1 MIEFIINFEKVE
13 RYLHTSK
20 RMSDIVNVDQP
31 NLFREFFPY
40 SSLPKVVFDDKM
52 VPMNL
57 PKDIYITDTT
67 FRDGQQA
74 REPYTTEQMV
84 NLYDLM
90 HELSRE
96 NGVIRATEFFLYTQR
111 DRKAAEICLS
121 KAYDYPK
128 VTSWIRAKKD
138 DLELVK
144 TVKVEETGILSSL
157 SDYHIFYKFGWD
169 RKKTIENHLEIAES
183 CLKREIIPRCHI
195 EDSTRADLYGVV
207 IPFIHR
213 LMRLSEEYGM
223 PTKVRVCDTLGIGV
237 PFPNS
242 KPPRSIPKLIHAIT
256 TDGGFPSEWLEFHG
270 HNDFHFA
277 VINSTMAWLYGCSG
291 SNGTLL
297 GIGERAGNTPIEGL
311 LFQLIQLKGQNN
323 IDTTIIKKIAEYY
336 QQIGYTI
343 PEFYPFVGR
352 NFHITRA
359 GIHADGMI
367 KNPEIYTPFDFSLI
381 LGTPP
386 KSAVGI
392 YSGASGIAW
401 RVSDILGLNNEKE
414 LPKDHPGILL
424 IKEEVDRQYSEGRVA
439 AFSDLEIER
448 LIKKHLPKYWKNS
461 QLTK

>member
-1 MIEFIINFEKVE
+1 MKFIIKPQKAET
-13 RYLHTSK
+13 YLHASK
-20 RMSDIVNVDQP
+20 RVSDIVNVDKP

-40 SSLPKVVFDDKM
+40 TSLPKVVFDKEA

-57 PKDIYITDTT
+57 PDDIYITDTT

-84 NLYDLM
+84 DLYDLM
-90 HELSRE
+90 HELSKG

-111 DRKAAEICLS
+111 DRKAAEICLN
-121 KAYDYPK
+121 KGYDYPK
-128 VTSWIRAKKD
+128 VTSWIRAKKSD
-138 DLELVK
+138 FELVK
-144 TVKVEETGILSSL
+144 NVKVEETGILSSL
-157 SDYHIFYKFGWD
+157 SDYHIFYKFRWD
-169 RKKTIENHLEIAES
+169 RKKTIDNHLEIAES
-183 CLKREIIPRCHI
+183 CLKKEIVPRCHI
-195 EDSTRADLYGVV
+195 EDTTRADLYGVV
-207 IPFIHR
+207 IPFIQR
-213 LMRLSEEYGM
+213 LMCLSEEYGM

-237 PFPNS
+237 PFPNA

-256 TDGGFPSEWLEFHG
+256 TEGWLPSEWLEFHG
-270 HNDFHFA
+270 HNDFHLA
-277 VINSTMAWLYGCSG
+277 VINSTMAWLYGCGG

-336 QQIGYTI
+336 QIIGYTV

-352 NFHITRA
+352 NYNVTRA

-367 KNPEIYTPFDFSLI
+367 KNLEIYTPFDFNLI

-386 KSAVGI
+386 VSAIGS

-401 RVSDILGLNNEKE
+401 RVSDILGLNKKE
-414 LPKDHPGILL
+414 ALSKDHPGILL

-448 LIKKHLPKYWKNS
+448 LIEKHLPNYWKKHLLSK
-461 QLTK
+461 